1 MEKYQILIVEDESD
15 VNHLLASIL
24 EPYAV
29 TSAYSGT
36 EAKLLLGQRDFDLI
50 LLDLMLPG
58 MTGEELI
65 AWMRGEGRQIPVIVL
80 SAKQEV
86 SDRVNVLRLG
96 ADDYI
101 MKPFEIDEVL
111 ARVEAV
117 LRRCHGQP
125 KQTQFESGEGEKSL
139 VIGDLVLNREQR
151 TVRAGGV
158 PVALTV
164 REFEILALL
173 MSYPKKVFTR
183 ENLFTAIWGE
193 EYFGEDNTVNVHI
206 SNLRAKLAKAA
217 PGREYV
223 KTVWGIG
230 FKMNLQEV
238 K

>member
-1 MEKYQILIVEDESD
+1 MGNYHILVVEDEND

-36 EAKLLLGQRDFDLI
+36 EARLLLSQNDYDLI

-65 AWMRGEGRQIPVIVL
+65 AWMRTEGKTMPVIVL
-80 SAKQEV
+80 SAKQELT
-86 SDRVNVLRLG
+86 DRVNVLRLG

-101 MKPFEIDEVL
+101 MKPFEIDEVI

-117 LRRCHGQP
+117 LRRCKGQQLNV
-125 KQTQFESGEGEKSL
+125 KTESAGGEKSL
-139 VIGDLVLNREQR
+139 VIGDLVLNHDQR
-151 TVRAGGV
+151 TVHV
-158 PVALTV
+158 KNKPVTLTV
-164 REFEILALL
+164 REFEILELL
-173 MSYPKKVFTR
+173 MTYPKKVFTR

-193 EYFGEDNTVNVHI
+193 DYFGEDNTVNVHI

-217 PGREYV
+217 PGAEYI

-230 FKMNLQEV
+230 FKMNL
-238 K
+238 